1 MIKELIIDLQ
11 QIENV
16 LLYKVTQQDE
26 SFTGNG
32 LVYNN
37 GEVFIYSNCY
47 KSINTGG
54 ENPTLYIDGVGVEDN
69 LLVWSKSCNSPE
81 KATEIRTKIERCVAD
96 FNEYI
101 RKENEKET
109 CGFSCGE
116 TYWYVD
122 GYGTISNSEWVN
134 HRWDKFRYNSK
145 NAFKTREEAERKLEI
160 LNCIYDNQIVFT
172 EAQWKEAEL
181 LKVSLYANNE
191 THALSTLPNYLCKR
205 SIYYFKD
212 KETARK
218 VADFI
223 GYDDFMK
230 YL

>member
-1 MIKELIIDLQ
+1 MIKELIIDLR
-11 QIENV
+11 QIDNV
-16 LLYKVTQQDE
+16 LIYKVVQQDE
-26 SFTGNG
+26 SFAGND
-32 LVYNN
+32 LIFKSECVN
-37 GEVFIYSNCY
+37 IYSNYWKAIEVCGQ
-47 KSINTGG
+47 KILLHINGTS
-54 ENPTLYIDGVGVEDN
+54 EEKNC
-69 LLVWSKSCNSPE
+69 LVWSESYNSVE
-81 KATEIRTKIERCVAD
+81 KATEIRTKIEKCVSD

-116 TYWYVD
+116 TYWYMND
-122 GYGTISNSEWVN
+122 GGLIFKGDWVN
-134 HRWDKFRYNSK
+134 DRFDIFRYNSK

-212 KETARK
+212 EETARK

-223 GYDDFMK
+223 GYDDFIK